1 MCYKRIYISSVF
13 WLLATVAMQAQSFV
27 EAMSKSKAFYE
38 KTTDFSVSIK
48 TALYKT
54 STDPK
59 PEHVIMGAFAKK
71 GSDFR
76 IDVGPRLFISN
87 AKCGL
92 IVDLQNKLL
101 VYSKPDKQN
110 KQTEELFKE
119 FSNPDSLYRAQVSIN
134 ALKAQENTLAFE
146 ILPNMHS
153 AATGE
158 PERTTITLNKADF
171 SLNTIVYHYKP
182 HPSAPY
188 ARIVIK
194 YTNRAGAQAVADKN
208 FSESKY
214 ITGKGGK
221 LIPTEEYKDFKLVV
235 QEKIKPQIF

>member
-1 MCYKRIYISSVF
+1 MCHKRIFTLSVF
-13 WLLATVAMQAQSFV
+13 LLAAVAIRAQSFV
-27 EAMSKSKAFYE
+27 EAMSKSKSFYQE
-38 KTTDFSVSIK
+38 TNDFSVSIK

-54 STDPK
+54 NTDPK
-59 PEHVIMGAFAKK
+59 PEHVIMGAFSKR

-87 AKCGL
+87 GKCGL
-92 IVDLQNKLL
+92 IVDAQNKLL

-119 FSNPDSLYRAQVSIN
+119 FSNPDSLYRSQVSIS
-134 ALKAQENTLAFE
+134 AIKASESTLAFE
-146 ILPNMHS
+146 IIPKMHS

-158 PERTTITLNKADF
+158 PERTTITLNRTDF

-182 HPSAPY
+182 HPSTPY

-194 YTNRAGAQAVADKN
+194 YTNRAGAKAIADQN

-214 ITGKGGK
+214 ITNKGGK